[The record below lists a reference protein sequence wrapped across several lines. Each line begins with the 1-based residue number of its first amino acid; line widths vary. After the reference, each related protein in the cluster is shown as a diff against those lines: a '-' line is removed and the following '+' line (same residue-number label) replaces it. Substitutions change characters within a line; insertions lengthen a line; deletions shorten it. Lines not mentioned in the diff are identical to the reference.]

1 MTEKEFTDKLNSGTK
16 QDIKEL
22 INEVT
27 KDKVTVE
34 DYFNNITKIKLTS
47 KLIYKINEIN
57 DTDLRNYF
65 LYKISSSKIEKINN
79 SIIKQLFKNTEF
91 NLTFIITLKPI
102 IDVLKKDT
110 IQIIKQD
117 DFLHFFN
124 YVKNIDKTKI
134 DDLFFFLIQSSK
146 TIKDTGN
153 VKTIYQLF
161 RHLQNNLDNNGK
173 KIFFNSIVK
182 SITKT
187 STKNDNSIDTKISE
201 DLYTQ
206 IYDNVLQNFD
216 FKVLEDKQI
225 EELFKIIK
233 PIFFDSKPNDKLSKG
248 LFLSF
253 YLENNKNIK
262 KNNLTDIIR
271 YRKYVDNKDYIGD
284 KCYSDIINYPSF
296 NEIEI
301 SEIENLIDLTNFASC
316 DIEDFKKFIYHDQ
329 FKKLNK
335 NYFDEIIDNKNI
347 ENLDAESIFNLQI
360 NKNFNF
366 LSKEHIDKIIDRIDV
381 LELNEQDGKNNAYF
395 GTESIKEENENKTY
409 TIIIQVLKSLHNL
422 ANVTEEQKIKILEIY
437 KRHILK
443 KDKNFQN
450 SFCKLIE
457 PILPKKIKWEK
468 NSQQLQQP
476 NLANDISSQN
486 YNGKLKDNLES
497 KVIDEILKEGQNN
510 QSVIDN
516 FKKKINDA
524 DFLPEPLI
532 FAKLIDNNLL
542 EKECILRNFLFLLN
556 KINNIPD
563 NELKQTDKNT
573 IKQQLTK
580 KIAISLKEPRFDKD
594 LPESDLIKISQDL
607 LSNAVSKHDNEIY
620 KKDKNIIE
628 TEELKKIVFSK
639 ELNNKL
645 MEQGFNA
652 KTKIDLNDV
661 YNILS
666 KNKKNVAYYENYQYS
681 KDTHSN
687 RPLNKNDINKALKT
701 VIDEGNN
708 FIEDWKIK
716 TKKIYDEC
724 VEKFNNKQ
732 TEELKEVYDIL
743 KESLDI
749 ISELLYNN
757 SVECK
762 NCIYDNKIGTL
773 NNINAYKVK
782 DIKDYF
788 DDFNNNK
795 KEFNK
800 VINKIRKENQAE
812 LEKNKTINTK
822 QKLINK
828 TKESIKTKLNEID
841 NFIIENDIK
850 SKEIDKLVEE
860 LKKNQNNFQEQL
872 INKINIYDDDNEDSS
887 LDEKLQILE
896 QKVNDDIKQNNKDI
910 KNIYDKIKKIHE
922 NDKQNKEIIKQAHY
936 NDLNIQKNKPIEEE
950 KELNKKIEDKQKEI
964 IDLKKDS
971 INMAQ
976 DIKDP
981 EQFFNTKNIIINI
994 LGGLISLGGPIVA
1007 IITANPLFCLTALII
1022 IPLIVY
1028 DVAEK
1033 NNIDKENEINA
1044 LKKQSQNID
1053 ILNSKNKKNEQKQK
1067 QQGQQEQQKKEN
1079 QELGQY
1085 KNQNKNI
1092 NNDVNYNQNNINNQ
1106 NNIQNNI

>member
-1 MTEKEFTDKLNSGTK
+1 MTEKEFIDKLNSGTK

-22 INEVT
+22 VNEVT

-65 LYKISSSKIEKINN
+65 LYEISSSKIEKINN

-335 NYFDEIIDNKNI
+335 NYFDEIIDNKII

-366 LSKEHIDKIIDRIDV
+366 LSKEQIDKIIDRIDV
-381 LELNEQDGKNNAYF
+381 LETNEQDGENNAYF

-486 YNGKLKDNLES
+486 YNEKLKDNLES

-666 KNKKNVAYYENYQYS
+666 TTKDQISHYEDYQYNEKENS
-681 KDTHSN
+681 TN
-687 RPLNKNDINKALKT
+687 RFINKNDINEMLKT

-716 TKKIYDEC
+716 TKKKYDEYI
-724 VEKFNNKQ
+724 EEFNDGQK
-732 TEELKEVYDIL
+732 EELQQNYDNLKKSLEEVSKLLYYNSTDCEDCYLAEPSNPYNIKSYKTEYIEKVFDNFNKA
-743 KESLDI
+743 KESF
-749 ISELLYNN
+749 
-757 SVECK
+757 
-762 NCIYDNKIGTL
+762 NKI
-773 NNINAYKVK
+773 
-782 DIKDYF
+782 
-788 DDFNNNK
+788 
-795 KEFNK
+795 
-800 VINKIRKENQAE
+800 INKIRKENQAE
-812 LEKNKTINTK
+812 MEKNKNINTK

-841 NFIIENDIK
+841 NFIIENDIE
-850 SKEIDKLVEE
+850 SKEINKLVEG

-872 INKINIYDDDNEDSS
+872 INKINIYDDDNEDLS
-887 LDEKLQILE
+887 LDEKLQI
-896 QKVNDDIKQNNKDI
+896 
-910 KNIYDKIKKIHE
+910 
-922 NDKQNKEIIKQAHY
+922 
-936 NDLNIQKNKPIEEE
+936 
-950 KELNKKIEDKQKEI
+950 
-964 IDLKKDS
+964 
-971 INMAQ
+971 
-976 DIKDP
+976 
-981 EQFFNTKNIIINI
+981 
-994 LGGLISLGGPIVA
+994 
-1007 IITANPLFCLTALII
+1007 
-1022 IPLIVY
+1022 
-1028 DVAEK
+1028 
-1033 NNIDKENEINA
+1033 
-1044 LKKQSQNID
+1044 
-1053 ILNSKNKKNEQKQK
+1053 
-1067 QQGQQEQQKKEN
+1067 
-1079 QELGQY
+1079 
-1085 KNQNKNI
+1085 
-1092 NNDVNYNQNNINNQ
+1092 
-1106 NNIQNNI
+1106 